1 MGKRTETRQ
10 PGVLRWY
17 DALRASSNPAFLP
30 LFFDEHRYLVLCGG
44 GGSGKSIFAGRKV
57 LERLTSEKGH
67 RWLVCRKVARTLRES
82 CFAQLR
88 GQIAA
93 HYPKAG
99 AKISVSDMRISFPNG
114 SEILFAG
121 LDDVEKLKS
130 IYDITGIWVEEASE
144 ITEADFNQLDIRL
157 RTRFPHYLQIILS
170 FNPIS
175 ITHWLKRRFFD
186 TPDPRATT
194 HRSTYKDNRF
204 LTAEAVRT
212 LEAFKDTDPYY
223 YQVYC
228 LGEWG
233 VTGKTVFDGQAVS
246 ERLGSLPEPVKRGCW
261 EYGDDMSEIRWQ
273 DGSDPV
279 TIYREPE
286 EGKPYVIGGDTSG
299 EGSDFFVAQVLDN
312 TTGEQVAILRHQYDE
327 DTYADET
334 AYDRAWNEEDRDY
347 DRRYRQE
354 RDEVLDRRADRQWA
368 QDLRAYADQQ
378 DWKETEWQQY
388 LREYGDQLSDQ
399 ERRWAYEMARDAAS
413 DRRYADETAWQR
425 ALREEETAYERKR
438 DAAGDRR
445 YDTQWQQ
452 SLREYEDEQRQQ
464 DFDNALKRLQA
475 LGYVRAEDAA
485 ILGVP
490 AGTALGDY
498 NAGSGSSRPSAGKTK
513 AAASGKDAADSGRL
527 TYAGTHPDGRKRTT
541 GYGELKTLLRN
552 TIVGGMGDREQLRRM
567 IGQWAAQGRIEDYEV
582 DILWKEFGL
591 DSPEG
596 TARGGASGGRALQ
609 YTK

>member
-1 MGKRTETRQ
+1 MRKRTETRQ

-186 TPDPRATT
+186 TPDPRAAT

-246 ERLGSLPEPVKRGCW
+246 ERLGRIPEPVKRGFW

-273 DGSDPV
+273 DGSGPV
-279 TIYREPE
+279 TIYRESE
-286 EGKPYVIGGDTSG
+286 EGRPYVIGGDTSG

-312 TTGEQVAILRHQYDE
+312 ITGEQVAVLRHQYDE
-327 DTYADET
+327 DTYAKQV
-334 AYDRAWNEEDRDY
+334 YCLGKYYNEALVGIEANFSSYPIKRLEQLGYRNQYVREQEDSFPGG
-347 DRRYRQE
+347 
-354 RDEVLDRRADRQWA
+354 VRRAFGFRTTATTRPVVIGTLVEAMRDGIGLVNDRTT
-368 QDLRAYADQQ
+368 LEEMLTFVR
-378 DWKETEWQQY
+378 KE
-388 LREYGDQLSDQ
+388 
-399 ERRWAYEMARDAAS
+399 
-413 DRRYADETAWQR
+413 
-425 ALREEETAYERKR
+425 
-438 DAAGDRR
+438 
-445 YDTQWQQ
+445 
-452 SLREYEDEQRQQ
+452 SLRPEAEAGAHDDCVMALAIAWYIRPQQRM
-464 DFDNALKRLQA
+464 
-475 LGYVRAEDAA
+475 
-485 ILGVP
+485 
-490 AGTALGDY
+490 T
-498 NAGSGSSRPSAGKTK
+498 
-513 AAASGKDAADSGRL
+513 AAAKEPEGRNRWTEDMWEDYLNADAE
-527 TYAGTHPDGRKRTT
+527 GRK
-541 GYGELKTLLRN
+541 YLIEKWGEPK
-552 TIVGGMGDREQLRRM
+552 
-567 IGQWAAQGRIEDYEV
+567 
-582 DILWKEFGL
+582 
-591 DSPEG
+591 P
-596 TARGGASGGRALQ
+596 
-609 YTK
+609 